1 MRRTVARVALVVTGV
16 LALTAAPAAAT
27 WSVAGTGSGAA
38 RAITLPSPTGATATC
53 VAGSGVRLDWTP
65 SALATSYVVQRR
77 RTTDLAYSDIGTTTG
92 TTLTDNDPSL
102 LGLVT
107 TWRVVAVRSAW
118 RSAPSTPSD
127 ARTVTSLGL
136 CL

>member
-1 MRRTVARVALVVTGV
+1 VARVALVIAGV
-16 LALTAAPAAAT
+16 LALSATPAAAT
-27 WSVAGTGSGAA
+27 WSAAGTGAGAA

-53 VAGSGVRLDWTP
+53 TAGSGVRLDWAA
-65 SALATSYVVQRR
+65 SALATSYVVQRK
-77 RTTDLAYSDIGTTTG
+77 RTTDLDYSDIGTTTG
-92 TTLTDNDPSL
+92 TTLTDDDPAL

-118 RSAPSTPSD
+118 RSAPSAASSP
-127 ARTVTSLGL
+127 RTVTSLGI